1 MVVSRIMCHIHMTL
15 KNRIHHFH
23 PFSNQ
28 NILRIVPPKR
38 YIPTPAPHLQHSPA
52 VGAPGLEKP
61 SKFRGPDESRKRQPT
76 NHLTLRTGGSHLY
89 FCSKPL
95 RSASWLVGFKS
106 THWWKMFFFT
116 PTGLDKRWRNSETT
130 TAPNCWFWFTRKRPP
145 ATGNPIYATAPNLP
159 ESPWVKG

>member
-106 THWWKMFFFT
+106 THWWKMFFSPLRGWIKDEGIQKQPQHQTAGF
-116 PTGLDKRWRNSETT
+116 GLPEKGHRQ
-130 TAPNCWFWFTRKRPP
+130 P
-145 ATGNPIYATAPNLP
+145 ATLYMPQLPIFQNHH
-159 ESPWVKG
+159 G